1 MISASWQNASRP
13 ARRHVKLEYR
23 RPNPPQ
29 HPLMPTYSGRIPSKL
44 PAVGTT
50 IFTVMS
56 RLAAEHHAINLSQ
69 GFPDFDCAPELRA
82 LVTKHFN
89 AGVNQYPPMAGI
101 APLRDAIAA
110 KIDTLY
116 GQRYD
121 PELEITI
128 VPGATYGIYTA
139 VATLVR
145 PGDEVIL
152 FEPTYDSYAPAVEV
166 HGGVPVYVQLRYPDY
181 SIDWQAVEAAIT
193 PRTRMMIINTPHNP
207 TATVLSAEDL
217 RLLEGL
223 LAKTDIVVVSDE
235 VYEHIVFDGHRH
247 QSVAR
252 FPRLAER
259 SFLVSSFGKT
269 YHVTGW
275 KMGYVAAPRELMA
288 EFRKVHQYN
297 AFVTNGPL
305 QYVFAE
311 YMGNRD
317 AYLQLAAFYQKKR
330 DYFLDGLKGS
340 RFKPLPSRGTF
351 FQNLCYEAISD
362 EKDTDLAVRLTKEHG
377 IAAIPVSVFYRQ
389 PPAHRVLRFCFAK
402 SEETLA
408 KGAAILSTL

>member
-1 MISASWQNASRP
+1 MHLQ
-13 ARRHVKLEYR
+13 
-23 RPNPPQ
+23 
-29 HPLMPTYSGRIPSKL
+29 SKL
-44 PAVGTT
+44 PHVGTT

-56 RLAAEHHAINLSQ
+56 RLAAEHRAINLSQ

-101 APLRDAIAA
+101 APLRGAVAEKIAV
-110 KIDTLY
+110 LY
-116 GQRYD
+116 GTAYD
-121 PELEITI
+121 PEQEVTI
-128 VPGATYGIYTA
+128 VPGATYAIYTA
-139 VATLVR
+139 VAALIR

-152 FEPTYDSYAPAVEV
+152 FEPTYDSYGPAVEV

-181 SIDWQAVEAAIT
+181 SIDWQAVQAAIT
-193 PRTRMMIINTPHNP
+193 PRTKLMIINTPHNP

-217 RLLEGL
+217 RLLEGML
-223 LAKTDIVVVSDE
+223 KKTDIAVISDE
-235 VYEHIVFDGHRH
+235 VYEHIVFDGHQH

-252 FPRLAER
+252 FPGLAER

-275 KMGYVAAPRELMA
+275 KMGYVAAPRELMN
-288 EFRKVHQYN
+288 EFRKVHQFN
-297 AFVTNGPL
+297 AFVANGPL

-311 YMGNRD
+311 YMQDKD

-330 DYFLDGLKGS
+330 DFFLDGLKGS

-351 FQNLCYEAISD
+351 FQNLSYEAISE
-362 EKDTDLAVRLTKEHG
+362 EKDTDLAVRLTREHG
-377 IAAIPVSVFYRQ
+377 VASIPVSVFYRQ

-408 KGAAILSTL
+408 KGTEILSKL